1 MADKENVALIR
12 KMYDAFSAGDVKTIL
27 DSVSPDAEWINYGPS
42 TVPYMGNFNGRV
54 LSFFQAIG
62 ETTTNGKVTA
72 DKYIVQG
79 DIVVTQGRYTATVR
93 ATGASIDSP
102 IGHIFTIRN
111 GKVASWIGFSDSA
124 AIAAAHTGAA
134 ASAKG

>member
-1 MADKENVALIR
+1 MADKEKVALIR

-27 DSVSPDAEWINYGPS
+27 DTVNPDAEWINYGPS

-54 LSFFQAIG
+54 PSFFQAIG
-62 ETTTNGKVTA
+62 ETTTHGKVMA
-72 DKYIVQG
+72 AKYIAHG
-79 DIVVTQGRYTATVR
+79 DVVVTQGRYTATVR
-93 ATGASIDSP
+93 GSGASIDSP

-111 GKVASWIGFSDSA
+111 GKVASWIGFSDTA
-124 AIAAAHTGAA
+124 TIAAAHTGAA